1 MDDRTGELM
10 NELTY
15 LTGTPLSFSYSQP
28 VNQVSTD
35 YELSLSHT
43 PSLEENRKEGGEA
56 NFWLECSLFHSAGR
70 RDKEV
75 TLGTLGIEGEGR
87 VREGPHS
94 HRAGRLWPQ
103 GNSGRVWGWAWEQSS

>member
-1 MDDRTGELM
+1 M
-10 NELTY
+10 NELMY

-28 VNQVSTD
+28 VNQVSMD
-35 YELSLSHT
+35 HELSFSH
-43 PSLEENRKEGGEA
+43 PKSGRKQKGGGGGEA

-87 VREGPHS
+87 VRDGPHS

-103 GNSGRVWGWAWEQSS
+103 GNSGRVWGWA